1 MKKLVRLILSSYLFL
16 GMILLNTANA
26 QVGTQDVI
34 SITDITGYKHYL
46 KEKPCRI
53 ISLNTSSDEIL
64 FALVEQDRILG
75 ICNNSIDANM
85 SSVVDKA
92 QQIEVKLPL
101 RSNCEV
107 ILGLAPDLVL
117 FPEGGPREMVDSLRD
132 LGVRVFVVRAS
143 NNIEKIK
150 EKIRE
155 ISIVVGEEEKGRSII
170 KEMNRKLESI
180 RHFSEINNVTKKVVL
195 GFTFAGAYG
204 NVNGLFHDICVHA
217 GVINGAAQMGLKMG
231 ERLSAE
237 QVMKV
242 NPDMVFLPTW
252 SHHKN
257 NNPEAFKNDFINN
270 EPYKNLKAVK
280 NGNVYLLDEK
290 YRGCGSQYVVDGIV
304 KIHELA
310 YGNKL

>member
-1 MKKLVRLILSSYLFL
+1 MKKLARLVLACIIVF
-16 GMILLNTANA
+16 MIYLLNVVNIQIAEA
-26 QVGTQDVI
+26 SSDCIIDV
-34 SITDITGYKHYL
+34 TGYKHYL
-46 KEKPCRI
+46 KEKPRRI
-53 ISLNTSSDEIL
+53 ISLNTSCDEIL
-64 FALVEQDRILG
+64 FSLVEPDRILG
-75 ICNNSIDANM
+75 ICNNSIDPNI
-85 SSVVDKA
+85 SSVVEVAKA
-92 QQIEVKLPL
+92 IDIRLPL

-107 ILGLAPDLVL
+107 IMGLVPDLVL

-132 LGVRVFVVRAS
+132 LGIRVFVARSS
-143 NNIEKIK
+143 NNIGSIK

-155 ISIVVGEEEKGRSII
+155 ISIVVGEEEKGRNII
-170 KEMNRKLESI
+170 EKMNKRLERIS
-180 RHFSEINNVTKKVVL
+180 HFSEINNSSKKVVL

-242 NPDMVFLPTW
+242 DPDMVFLPTW

-257 NNPEAFKNDFINN
+257 NNPEVLKNDFINN
-270 EPYKNLKAVK
+270 EPYKNLKAVR

-304 KIHELA
+304 KIYELA
-310 YGNKL
+310 YGKKS

>member
-1 MKKLVRLILSSYLFL
+1 MKKLAKLIVGIYLLL
-16 GMILLNTANA
+16 GMLLGNA
-26 QVGTQDVI
+26 VDAKVI
-34 SITDITGYKHYL
+34 TDSIASITDVTGHKHFL
-46 KEKPCRI
+46 QEKPRKI

-64 FALVEQDRILG
+64 FALVEADRILG
-75 ICNNSIDANM
+75 ICNNSIDPNM
-85 SSVVDKA
+85 SSIVEKA
-92 QQIEVKLPL
+92 QQIEIKLPL

-132 LGVRVFVVRAS
+132 LGLKVFVVRSS
-143 NNIEKIK
+143 NNIENIK
-150 EKIRE
+150 EKIKE
-155 ISIVVGEEEKGRSII
+155 ISIVVGEEEKGRTIVE
-170 KEMNRKLESI
+170 EMNRKLDSI
-180 RHFSEINNVTKKVVL
+180 RHFSEINNVPKKVVL

-231 ERLSAE
+231 ERLSAK

-242 NPDMVFLPTW
+242 DPDMVFLPTW

-257 NNPEAFKNDFINN
+257 NNPEVFKNDFINN

-304 KIHELA
+304 KIYELA
-310 YGNKL
+310 YGKKF

>member
-1 MKKLVRLILSSYLFL
+1 MKNLVRLIFGCYLLL
-16 GMILLNTANA
+16 GMLLLNTINA
-26 QVGTQDVI
+26 QVVTKDI
-34 SITDITGYKHYL
+34 DSITDVTGYKHYL
-46 KEKPCRI
+46 KEKPRKI

-64 FALVEQDRILG
+64 FSLVENDRILG
-75 ICNNSIDANM
+75 ICNNSLDPNM

-92 QQIEVKLPL
+92 NKIDIKLPL

-107 ILGLAPDLVL
+107 ILGLEPDIVL

-132 LGVRVFVVRAS
+132 LGVRVFVVRSS
-143 NNIEKIK
+143 NSIANIK

-155 ISIVVGEEEKGRSII
+155 ISIVVGEKERGNTIIEEMDR
-170 KEMNRKLESI
+170 RLESI
-180 RHFSEINNVTKKVVL
+180 KYFSEVNNVPKKVIL

-237 QVMKV
+237 QVMEV
-242 NPDMVFLPTW
+242 NPDIVLLPTW
-252 SHHKN
+252 SHYKN
-257 NNPEAFKNDFINN
+257 NNPETFKNDFINN

-280 NGNVYLLDEK
+280 SSNVYLLDEK
-290 YRGCGSQYVVDGIV
+290 YRGCGSQYVVEGII

-310 YGNKL
+310 YGRCL